1 MTPFS
6 QSSVPRFNM
15 RTMAA
20 NGYTLDFRR
29 GVAAAGLEPTR
40 ERVDCDWSA
49 ASQVGR
55 DRARNGDAWQVAPDS
70 GIFVLADGQGGHN
83 AGDVASRL
91 VVTRL
96 AERLAGREPEGRFDP
111 ARRLAQE
118 ITAANADILAAA
130 ARQPECLGMAST
142 VACLWVGPRQIC
154 IGHVGH
160 SRVYLLRGTRF
171 HRLTRDH
178 VLASGADDGR
188 PAVLSR
194 ALGAEP
200 TVDVDVQQADWYHGD
215 RLLLCTDG
223 LTDRVGDARI
233 ADVMQGAGSASDCVD
248 TLIAAALAAGGRDSV
263 TVIGVFLSRSFTI
276 A

>member
-1 MTPFS
+1 
-6 QSSVPRFNM
+6 
-15 RTMAA
+15 MAA
-20 NGYTLDFRR
+20 NGYILDFRR

-49 ASQVGR
+49 ASRAGR

-70 GIFVLADGQGGHN
+70 GVFVVADGLGGHN

-91 VVTRL
+91 VVTHL
-96 AERLAGREPEGRFDP
+96 AERLADPEPGADP
-111 ARRLAQE
+111 ARRLAHQ
-118 ITAANADILAAA
+118 ISAANAGLLATA
-130 ARQPECLGMAST
+130 ARRPECLGMAST
-142 VACLWVGPRQIC
+142 VACLWVGPRQFC

-160 SRVYLLRGTRF
+160 SRIYLLRGTRF
-171 HRLTRDH
+171 VRLTRDH
-178 VLASGADDGR
+178 VLARDVPVRAADDDGP
-188 PAVLSR
+188 PAVLAR

-200 TVDVDVQQADWYHGD
+200 SVDADVQQADWYHGD

-223 LTDRVGDARI
+223 LTNCVGDARI
-233 ADVMQGAGSASDCVD
+233 ADVMQGAGSAADCVD

-263 TVIGVFLSRSFTI
+263 TVAGVFLSRSFSI